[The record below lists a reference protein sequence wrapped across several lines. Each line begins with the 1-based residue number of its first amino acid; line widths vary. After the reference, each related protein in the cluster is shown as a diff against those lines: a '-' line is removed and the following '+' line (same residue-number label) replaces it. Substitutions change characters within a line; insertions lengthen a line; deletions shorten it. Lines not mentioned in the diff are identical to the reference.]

1 MPILSETHTQR
12 DLAVRESIPPSQC
25 CIAEQLGF
33 NDKEFPVIAVKRPR
47 YDHGWMIF
55 FFIAFGCLS
64 ENATLQLLGLDN
76 AHEQWKGDSHF

>member
-55 FFIAFGCLS
+55 FL
-64 ENATLQLLGLDN
+64 
-76 AHEQWKGDSHF
+76 